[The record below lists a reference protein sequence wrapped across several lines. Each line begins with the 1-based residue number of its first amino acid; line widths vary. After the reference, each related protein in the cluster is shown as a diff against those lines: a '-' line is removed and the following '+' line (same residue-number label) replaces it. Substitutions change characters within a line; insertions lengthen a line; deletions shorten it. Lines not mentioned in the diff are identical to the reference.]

1 MNKKY
6 KINVIIPVYNTEKY
20 LSATLKSLINQSIGF
35 SNILV
40 ILVNDG
46 SKDNSEKICLRY
58 SRSYSN
64 IKYISKANGGVSSA
78 RNEGIKYVQA
88 KYTMFL
94 DSDDKLSEN
103 ALECLYNFF
112 ENHYNEID
120 FVISRVKLFGSSNR
134 WHYEDYR
141 FESSRVVDVLDNITY
156 AQYHSTGVL
165 FKTFAIKDKK
175 FNEHIKYG
183 EDMDYM
189 LNLLL
194 ENSKIGIEKNSILY
208 YRKRFD
214 DSSAVQKQK
223 TDKSF
228 YLDTINRY
236 FEPAFEKLEKKYKTI
251 PLYYQYFLMNSLRE
265 RLDIEPNKVIKVIGE
280 KHYEEYVKKIRKFLD
295 KIDPSIILMQPN
307 LDIYYAIN
315 ATNKEL
321 IKDYNIYKDK
331 ITVNDND
338 VSLNEA
344 NLIEVVNLDCI
355 ENKIIIEVK
364 QNYLYTSEVMLND
377 IKPKSVKDSITTFDN
392 KEVSFKKYK
401 YELPLNNQNYSFKIG
416 KVEIPFR
423 INKTINSY
431 SKKLYYEIFDKKLI
445 TLNGKQIIVRKNNKF
460 KDIKLKYLGVANT
473 KRLGKKV
480 ILKLKGIKLK

>member
-35 SNILV
+35 GNILV

-58 SRSYSN
+58 ARLHSN

-78 RNEGIKYVQA
+78 RNEGIKYAQA

-120 FVISRVKLFGSSNR
+120 FVISRVKLFGASNR

-141 FESSRVVDVLDNITY
+141 FTSSRVVDVLNNITY
-156 AQYHSTGVL
+156 SQYHSTGVL
-165 FKTFAIKDKK
+165 FKTAAIKDKK
-175 FNEHIKYG
+175 FNEKIKYG

-194 ENSKIGIEKNSILY
+194 ENSRLGIEKNSVLY

-214 DSSAVQKQK
+214 ESSAVQKQK

-228 YLDTINRY
+228 YIDTIDRY
-236 FEPAFEKLEKKYKTI
+236 FAPAFEKLEKKYETI

-265 RLDIEPNKVIKVIGE
+265 RLDIEPDKVIKVIGE
-280 KHYEEYVKKIRKFLD
+280 KHYEEYVKKVRGFLN
-295 KIDPSIILMQPN
+295 KIDPSIILMQPS

-321 IKDYNIYKDK
+321 IKKYSISNGI
-331 ITVNDND
+331 ITVNDNEI
-338 VSLNEA
+338 SLSDA
-344 NLIEVVNLDCI
+344 NLLEVSNLDCI
-355 ENKIIIEVK
+355 DDKIIIEVK
-364 QNYLYTSEVMLND
+364 QNSLYTSDVKLND
-377 IKPKSVKDSITTFDN
+377 IDSKFKKETITTFDN
-392 KEVSFKKYK
+392 KEVTFKKYI
-401 YELPLNNQNYSFKIG
+401 YELPLDNNYYSFKINE
-416 KVEIPFR
+416 VDVPFR
-423 INKTINSY
+423 INKRINNY
-431 SKKLYYEIFDKKLI
+431 SKKLYYGIFDDKLV
-445 TLNGKQIIVRKNNKF
+445 TLDGKQITVKKNNKL
-460 KDIKLKYLGVANT
+460 KNIKLKYLGVANT

>member
-20 LSATLKSLINQSIGF
+20 LSTTVKSLMNQSIGF
-35 SNILV
+35 GNILV

-58 SRSYSN
+58 SRMHSN
-64 IKYISKANGGVSSA
+64 IKYISKTNGGVSSA

-103 ALECLYNFF
+103 ALEYLYYFF

-120 FVISRVKLFGSSNR
+120 FVISRVRLFGSSNR

-141 FESSRVVDVLDNITY
+141 FGSSRVVDLLKNITY

-165 FKTFAIKDKK
+165 FKTAAIKDKR
-175 FNEHIKYG
+175 FNEKIKYG

-189 LNLLL
+189 LSLLL
-194 ENSKIGIEKNSILY
+194 DNSKIGIEKNSILY

-214 DSSAVQKQK
+214 ESSAVQKQTK
-223 TDKSF
+223 DKSF
-228 YLDTINRY
+228 YFDTIDEY
-236 FEPAFEKLEKKYKTI
+236 FIPTVEKLEKRFNTI
-251 PLYYQYFLMNSLRE
+251 PLYFQYFLMNSLRE
-265 RLDIEPNKVIKVIGE
+265 RLVINPNDVIKVIG
-280 KHYEEYVKKIRKFLD
+280 KKQYESYIKKVRNILD
-295 KIDPSIILMQPN
+295 KIDPSIILMQPK

-315 ATNKEL
+315 ATNKDL
-321 IKDYNIYKDK
+321 INKYAFSNKK
-331 ITVNDND
+331 ITINDNTI
-338 VSLNEA
+338 SLDDA
-344 NLIEVVNLDCI
+344 NIIEVDSLDCVD
-355 ENKIIIEVK
+355 NKIILTVK
-364 QNYLYTSEVMLND
+364 YNYLYASDVKLND
-377 IKPKSVKDSITTFDN
+377 IAPKLEKETITTFDN
-392 KEVSFKKYK
+392 KEVTFKKYK
-401 YELPLNNQNYSFKIG
+401 YELPLDNNYYSFKIN
-416 KVEIPFR
+416 EIDVPFR
-423 INKTINSY
+423 VSKNIRNY
-431 SKKLYYEIFDKKLI
+431 SSKLYYGIFGKKLV
-445 TLNGKQIIVRKNNKF
+445 TLDGKQIIVKQNNKI